1 MTFMYKTFE
10 KMIDMFRDQDMY
22 ETSDRVSRSSVWR
35 FYWHYV
41 SQVKR
46 SMVLLFFAGSVMA
59 IVDLSIPIFIGKITG
74 FVAHA
79 KSDILPQK
87 DMDAIVVMAVIIIV
101 VRPFIH
107 FFHDL
112 VMNQSIAANFTNL
125 IRWQN
130 HRGLIRQGWSFF
142 QNDFAGRIA
151 NRVMQTGPSLRES
164 TVAMFSAVW
173 YLLTYGVSSIV
184 ILARQSWELSLPV
197 VFWFILYGG
206 LMRFFIPRLTQR
218 SNLLSKARSGLTGAI
233 VDSYTNIH
241 TVKLFAKSEDE
252 DQFVRDALV
261 SHTSAFRSSLRM
273 VTTWMTSLTILNAL
287 LLSATTGIG
296 IWLWRQGII
305 SLGILVTAVPLVWQI
320 ANMSGWVAN
329 NLSAI
334 FENIG
339 TVQDGMRSVD
349 RPRVMGDARLAKP
362 FVYREGRIEFD
373 RVSFSYHQSDG
384 TIDEIKHIDDV
395 TIMINP
401 GERVAIVGP
410 SGSGKST
417 LVSLLLRFFDV
428 GQGRILIDGQDVREL
443 EQESFRQY
451 IGVVSQDTSLLHRSI
466 LDNVR
471 YGRQGASR
479 TEVEEALRRARADD
493 FVGNLVDSYG
503 RTGLDAQVGERGIK
517 LSGGQRQRIAIA
529 RVFLKNAPILVL
541 DEATSALDSVT
552 EQEIQHELDELMA
565 GRTVIA
571 IAHRISTIAHF
582 DRIIVMANGCI
593 SEVGNHQE
601 LLEAKGHY
609 AELWAR
615 QSQPMN
621 FRQDAIRSFSK

>member
-1 MTFMYKTFE
+1 MYKIFE
-10 KMIDMFRDQDMY
+10 KMIDVFRDHDTH
-22 ETSDRVSRSSVWR
+22 EISDPMRRSSVWM

-41 SQVKR
+41 SQVKG
-46 SMVLLFFAGSVMA
+46 SMILLFVVGSLTA
-59 IVDLSIPIFIGKITG
+59 IVDLSIPVFIGKITG

-79 KSDILPQK
+79 KTDILPA
-87 DMDAIVVMAVIIIV
+87 DEMRATLFMAVIIII

-112 VMNQSIAANFTNL
+112 VINQSIAANFTNL

-130 HRGLIRQGWSFF
+130 HRGIIRQGWSFF

-164 TVAMFSAVW
+164 TVATFSAVW
-173 YLLTYGVSSIV
+173 YLLTYGLSSIV
-184 ILARQSWELSLPV
+184 ILARQSWKLSLPV
-197 VFWFILYGG
+197 LCWFVLYGI

-218 SNLLSKARSGLTGAI
+218 SNLLSKTRSGLTGAI

-252 DQFVRDALV
+252 DQFVRDALIG
-261 SHTSAFRSSLRM
+261 HTSAFRASLRM
-273 VTTWMTSLTILNAL
+273 VTTWMTSLTLLNTL
-287 LLSATTGIG
+287 LLSATTGVG
-296 IWLWRQGII
+296 IWLWQQRVI
-305 SLGILVTAVPLVWQI
+305 SVGILVTAIPLVWQI
-320 ANMSGWVAN
+320 ANMSGWVAS

-349 RPRVMGDARLAKP
+349 RPRIMGDSRLAKP
-362 FVYREGRIEFD
+362 FVYREGRIDFD
-373 RVSFSYHQSDG
+373 RVSFSYHQPDRNRVEA
-384 TIDEIKHIDDV
+384 IRHIDDV
-395 TIMINP
+395 NLVVRP

-428 GQGRILIDGQDVREL
+428 DQGRILVDGQDIRNL
-443 EQESFRQY
+443 QQESLRQY

-466 LDNVR
+466 LENVR
-471 YGRQGASR
+471 YGRQKASR
-479 TEVEEALRRARADD
+479 AEVEEALRRARADA
-493 FVGNLVDSYG
+493 FVDDLVDSQG
-503 RTGLDAQVGERGIK
+503 RTGLNARVGERGVK

-529 RVFLKNAPILVL
+529 RVFLKNAPILIL

-552 EQEIQHELDELMA
+552 EQEIQAELDDLMA

-582 DRIIVMANGCI
+582 DRIVVMMNGRLLE
-593 SEVGNHQE
+593 SGNHQE
-601 LLEAKGHY
+601 LLQAKGHY

-615 QSQPMN
+615 QSRPM
-621 FRQDAIRSFSK
+621 RYRRDARCDA

>member
-1 MTFMYKTFE
+1 MYKTFE
-10 KMIDMFRDQDMY
+10 KMIDIFRDHDTHEILDHNQ
-22 ETSDRVSRSSVWR
+22 RASVWN
-35 FYWHYV
+35 FYWNYV
-41 SQVKR
+41 SQVKG
-46 SMVLLFFAGSVMA
+46 SMILLFVAGFVTA
-59 IVDLSIPIFIGKITG
+59 IVDLSIPLFIGRITG
-74 FVAHA
+74 YVSHA
-79 KSDILPQK
+79 KSDALSSNEMHAIL
-87 DMDAIVVMAVIIIV
+87 IMAFVIIV
-101 VRPFIH
+101 LRPFIH

-112 VMNQSIAANFTNL
+112 VTNQTIAANFTNL

-130 HRGLIRQGWSFF
+130 HRGLIRQGWAFF

-164 TVAMFSAVW
+164 TVATLTAVW
-173 YLLTYGVSSIV
+173 YLLTYGISSII
-184 ILARQSWELSLPV
+184 ILAQQSWTLSVPV
-197 VFWFILYGG
+197 FLWFLLYGF
-206 LMRFFIPRLTQR
+206 LMWFFIPRLTQR
-218 SNLLSKARSGLTGAI
+218 SNMLSKARSGLTGAI

-252 DQFVRDALV
+252 DQFVRDALTG
-261 SHTSAFRSSLRM
+261 HTSAFRASLRM
-273 VTTWMTSLTILNAL
+273 VTTWMTSLTMLNAL
-287 LLSATTGIG
+287 LLSATTGVG
-296 IWLWRQGII
+296 LWLWHEGTI
-305 SLGILVTAVPLVWQI
+305 SVGILVTAIPLVWQI

-349 RPRVMGDARLAKP
+349 RPRIMGDTPTAKP
-362 FVYREGRIEFD
+362 FIFKAGCIDFD
-373 RVSFSYHQSDG
+373 DVSFSYHQQDG
-384 TIDEIKHIDDV
+384 TTDEIKHIDHV
-395 TIMINP
+395 SITIAP

-428 GQGRILIDGQDVREL
+428 NEGRILIDGQDVRDL
-443 EQESFRQY
+443 QQESFRQF

-471 YGRQGASR
+471 YGRQSATR
-479 TEVEEALRRARADD
+479 EEVEEALRKARADA
-493 FVGNLVDSYG
+493 FVLDLVDSYG
-503 RTGLDAQVGERGIK
+503 RVGLDAQVGERGVK

-529 RVFLKNAPILVL
+529 RVFLKNAPILIL

-552 EQEIQHELDELMA
+552 EQEIQHELDALMA
-565 GRTVIA
+565 GRTVIS

-582 DRIIVMANGCI
+582 DRIIVMANGQVT
-593 SEVGNHQE
+593 EMGNHQQ
-601 LLEAKGHY
+601 LLQANGHY

-615 QSQPMN
+615 QSKPMN
-621 FRQDAIRSFSK
+621 R

>member
-1 MTFMYKTFE
+1 MYKTFE
-10 KMIDMFRDQDMY
+10 KMIDIFRDHDTHEILDHNQ
-22 ETSDRVSRSSVWR
+22 RASVWN
-35 FYWHYV
+35 FYWNYI
-41 SQVKR
+41 SQVKG
-46 SMVLLFFAGSVMA
+46 SMILLFVAGFVTA
-59 IVDLSIPIFIGKITG
+59 IVDLSIPLFIGRITG
-74 FVAHA
+74 YVSHA
-79 KSDILPQK
+79 KSDALPVNELHAIL
-87 DMDAIVVMAVIIIV
+87 IMAFVIIV
-101 VRPFIH
+101 LRPFIH

-112 VMNQSIAANFTNL
+112 VTNQTIAANFTNL

-130 HRGLIRQGWSFF
+130 HRGLIRQGWGFF

-164 TVAMFSAVW
+164 TVATLTAVW
-173 YLLTYGVSSIV
+173 YLLTYGISSII
-184 ILARQSWELSLPV
+184 ILAQQSWTLSTPV
-197 VFWFILYGG
+197 FLWFLFYGF
-206 LMRFFIPRLTQR
+206 LMWFFIPRLTQR
-218 SNLLSKARSGLTGAI
+218 SNMLSKARSGLTGAI

-252 DQFVRDALV
+252 DQFVRDALM
-261 SHTSAFRSSLRM
+261 SHTSAFWASLRM
-273 VTTWMTSLTILNAL
+273 VTTWMTSLTMLNAL
-287 LLSATTGIG
+287 LLSATTGVG
-296 IWLWRQGII
+296 LWLWHEGTI
-305 SLGILVTAVPLVWQI
+305 SVGILVTAIPLVWQI

-349 RPRVMGDARLAKP
+349 RPRIMGDMPSAKP
-362 FVYREGRIEFD
+362 FVFESGRIDFAD
-373 RVSFSYHQSDG
+373 VSFSYHQQDG
-384 TIDEIKHIDDV
+384 TVDEIKHIDHV
-395 TIMINP
+395 SIAIAP

-428 GQGRILIDGQDVREL
+428 NEGRILVDGQDVRGL
-443 EQESFRQY
+443 QQESFRQF

-471 YGRQGASR
+471 YGRQNATR
-479 TEVEEALRRARADD
+479 EEVEDALRKARADA
-493 FVGNLVDSYG
+493 FVLDLVDSYG
-503 RTGLDAQVGERGIK
+503 RVGLDAQVGERGVK

-529 RVFLKNAPILVL
+529 RVFLKNAPILIL

-552 EQEIQHELDELMA
+552 EQEIQHELDALMA

-582 DRIIVMANGCI
+582 DRIIVMANGQVT
-593 SEVGNHQE
+593 EMGNHQQ
-601 LLEAKGHY
+601 LLQANGHY

-615 QSQPMN
+615 QSKPMN
-621 FRQDAIRSFSK
+621 R

>member
-1 MTFMYKTFE
+1 MYKAFE
-10 KMIDMFRDQDMY
+10 RMIDIFRDH
-22 ETSDRVSRSSVWR
+22 ETHEISDHTSRSSVWE

-41 SQVKR
+41 SQVKG
-46 SMVLLFFAGSVMA
+46 SMILLFMAGFITA

-74 FVAHA
+74 YVAHS
-79 KSDILPQK
+79 KSNDLPS
-87 DMDAIVVMAVIIIV
+87 DEFNAVLIMALIIIV
-101 VRPFIH
+101 VRPIIH

-112 VMNQSIAANFTNL
+112 VTNQTLAANFTNL

-130 HRGLIRQGWSFF
+130 HRGLIRQGWGFF

-164 TVAMFSAVW
+164 TVATLTAVW
-173 YLLTYGVSSIV
+173 YLLTYGISSII
-184 ILARQSWELSLPV
+184 ILARQSWELSAPV
-197 VFWFILYGG
+197 FLWFILYGL
-206 LMRFFIPRLTQR
+206 LMWFFIPRLTLR
-218 SNLLSKARSGLTGAI
+218 SNSLSKARSGLTGAI

-252 DQFVRDALV
+252 DQFVRDALTG
-261 SHTSAFRSSLRM
+261 HTSAFRASLRM
-273 VTTWMTSLTILNAL
+273 VTTWMTSLTVLNAL
-287 LLSATTGIG
+287 LLSATTGVG
-296 IWLWRQGII
+296 IWLWHEEFI
-305 SLGILVTAVPLVWQI
+305 SVGILVTAVPLVWQI

-329 NLSAI
+329 SLSAI

-349 RPRVMGDARLAKP
+349 RPRVMGDAPLAKP
-362 FVYREGRIEFD
+362 FSYKKGNIVFD
-373 RVSFSYHQSDG
+373 KVSFSYHQSDG
-384 TIDEIKHIDDV
+384 AVDEIKHVDEVSI
-395 TIMINP
+395 TIHP

-417 LVSLLLRFFDV
+417 LVNLLLRFFDV
-428 GQGRILIDGQDVREL
+428 NNGRILIDGQDVRDIQ
-443 EQESFRQY
+443 QESFRQY

-471 YGRQGASR
+471 YGRQKASR
-479 TEVEEALRRARADD
+479 EEVEEALHKARADE
-493 FVGNLVDSYG
+493 FVLNLVDSFG

-552 EQEIQHELDELMA
+552 EQEIQHELDALMA
-565 GRTVIA
+565 GRTVIS

-582 DRIIVMANGCI
+582 DRIIVMANGQI
-593 SEVGNHQE
+593 SEMGNHQE
-601 LLEAKGHY
+601 LLLANGHY

-615 QSQPMN
+615 QSKPMN
-621 FRQDAIRSFSK
+621 YRHGS

>member
-1 MTFMYKTFE
+1 MYKTFE
-10 KMIDMFRDQDMY
+10 KMIDIFRDHDTHEILDHNQ
-22 ETSDRVSRSSVWR
+22 RASVWN
-35 FYWHYV
+35 FYWNYI
-41 SQVKR
+41 SQVKG
-46 SMVLLFFAGSVMA
+46 SMILLFVAGFVTA
-59 IVDLSIPIFIGKITG
+59 IVDLSIPLFIGRITG
-74 FVAHA
+74 YVSHA
-79 KSDILPQK
+79 KSDALPVNELHAIL
-87 DMDAIVVMAVIIIV
+87 IMAFVIIV
-101 VRPFIH
+101 LRPFIH

-112 VMNQSIAANFTNL
+112 VTNQTIAANFTNL

-130 HRGLIRQGWSFF
+130 HRGLIRQGWGFF

-164 TVAMFSAVW
+164 TVATLTAVW
-173 YLLTYGVSSIV
+173 YLLTYGISSII
-184 ILARQSWELSLPV
+184 ILAQQSWTLSTPV
-197 VFWFILYGG
+197 FLWFLFYGF
-206 LMRFFIPRLTQR
+206 LMWFFIPRLTQR
-218 SNLLSKARSGLTGAI
+218 SNMLSKARSGLTGAI

-252 DQFVRDALV
+252 DQFVRDALI
-261 SHTSAFRSSLRM
+261 SHTSAFWASLRM
-273 VTTWMTSLTILNAL
+273 VTTWMTSLTMLNAL
-287 LLSATTGIG
+287 LLSATTGVG
-296 IWLWRQGII
+296 LWLWHEGTI
-305 SLGILVTAVPLVWQI
+305 SVGILVTAIPLVWQI

-349 RPRVMGDARLAKP
+349 RPRIMGDMPSAKP
-362 FVYREGRIEFD
+362 FVFESGRIDFAD
-373 RVSFSYHQSDG
+373 VSFSYHQQDG
-384 TIDEIKHIDDV
+384 TVDEIKHIDHV
-395 TIMINP
+395 SIAIAP

-428 GQGRILIDGQDVREL
+428 NEGRILVDGQDVRGL
-443 EQESFRQY
+443 QQESFRQF

-471 YGRQGASR
+471 YGRQNATR
-479 TEVEEALRRARADD
+479 EEVEDALRKARADA
-493 FVGNLVDSYG
+493 FVLDLVDSYG
-503 RTGLDAQVGERGIK
+503 RVGLDAQVGERGVK

-529 RVFLKNAPILVL
+529 RVFLKNAPILIL

-552 EQEIQHELDELMA
+552 EQEIQHELDALMA

-582 DRIIVMANGCI
+582 DRIIVMANGQVT
-593 SEVGNHQE
+593 EMGNHQQ
-601 LLEAKGHY
+601 LLQANGHY

-615 QSQPMN
+615 QSKPMN
-621 FRQDAIRSFSK
+621 R

>member
-1 MTFMYKTFE
+1 MYKTFE
-10 KMIDMFRDQDMY
+10 QMIDIFRDHDTHEILDHNQ
-22 ETSDRVSRSSVWR
+22 RASVWN
-35 FYWHYV
+35 FYWNYV
-41 SQVKR
+41 SQVKG
-46 SMVLLFFAGSVMA
+46 SMILLFVAGFVTA
-59 IVDLSIPIFIGKITG
+59 IVDLSIPLFIGRITG
-74 FVAHA
+74 YVSHA
-79 KSDILPQK
+79 KSDALPVNELHAIL
-87 DMDAIVVMAVIIIV
+87 IMAFVIIV
-101 VRPFIH
+101 LRPLIH

-112 VMNQSIAANFTNL
+112 VTNQTIAANFTNL

-130 HRGLIRQGWSFF
+130 HRGLIRQGWGFF

-164 TVAMFSAVW
+164 TVATLTAVW
-173 YLLTYGVSSIV
+173 YLLTYGISSII
-184 ILARQSWELSLPV
+184 ILAQQSWTLSTPV
-197 VFWFILYGG
+197 FLWFLFYGF
-206 LMRFFIPRLTQR
+206 LMWFFIPRLTQR
-218 SNLLSKARSGLTGAI
+218 SNMLSKARSGLTGAI

-252 DQFVRDALV
+252 DQFVRDALM
-261 SHTSAFRSSLRM
+261 SHTSAFWASLRM
-273 VTTWMTSLTILNAL
+273 VTTWMTSLTMLNAL
-287 LLSATTGIG
+287 LLSATTGVG
-296 IWLWRQGII
+296 LWLWHEGTI
-305 SLGILVTAVPLVWQI
+305 SVGILVTAIPLVWQI

-349 RPRVMGDARLAKP
+349 RPRIMGDMPSAKP
-362 FVYREGRIEFD
+362 FVFESGRIDFAD
-373 RVSFSYHQSDG
+373 VSFSYHQQDG
-384 TIDEIKHIDDV
+384 TVDEIKHIDHV
-395 TIMINP
+395 SIAIAP

-428 GQGRILIDGQDVREL
+428 NEGRILVDGQDVRDL
-443 EQESFRQY
+443 QQESFRQF

-471 YGRQGASR
+471 YGRQNATR
-479 TEVEEALRRARADD
+479 EEVEDALRKARAEA
-493 FVGNLVDSYG
+493 FVLDLVDSYG
-503 RTGLDAQVGERGIK
+503 RVGLDAQVGERGVK

-529 RVFLKNAPILVL
+529 RVFLKNAPILIL

-552 EQEIQHELDELMA
+552 EQEIQHELDALMA

-582 DRIIVMANGCI
+582 DRIIVMANGQVT
-593 SEVGNHQE
+593 EMGNHQQ
-601 LLEAKGHY
+601 LLQANGHY

-615 QSQPMN
+615 QSKPMN
-621 FRQDAIRSFSK
+621 R

>member
-1 MTFMYKTFE
+1 
-10 KMIDMFRDQDMY
+10 MI
-22 ETSDRVSRSSVWR
+22 
-35 FYWHYV
+35 
-41 SQVKR
+41 
-46 SMVLLFFAGSVMA
+46 LLFVAGFVTA
-59 IVDLSIPIFIGKITG
+59 IVDLSIPLFIGRITG
-74 FVAHA
+74 YVSHA
-79 KSDILPQK
+79 KSDALPVNELHAIL
-87 DMDAIVVMAVIIIV
+87 IMAFVIIV
-101 VRPFIH
+101 LRPLIH

-112 VMNQSIAANFTNL
+112 VTNQTIAANFTNL

-130 HRGLIRQGWSFF
+130 HRGLIRQGWGFF

-164 TVAMFSAVW
+164 TVATLTAVW
-173 YLLTYGVSSIV
+173 YLLTYGISSII
-184 ILARQSWELSLPV
+184 ILAQQSWTLSTPV
-197 VFWFILYGG
+197 FLWFLFYGF
-206 LMRFFIPRLTQR
+206 LMWFFIPRLTQR
-218 SNLLSKARSGLTGAI
+218 SNMLSKARSGLTGAI

-252 DQFVRDALV
+252 DQFVRDALM
-261 SHTSAFRSSLRM
+261 SHTSAFWASLRM
-273 VTTWMTSLTILNAL
+273 VTTWMTSLTMLNAL
-287 LLSATTGIG
+287 LLSATTGVG
-296 IWLWRQGII
+296 LWLWHEGTI
-305 SLGILVTAVPLVWQI
+305 SVGILVTAIPLVWQI

-349 RPRVMGDARLAKP
+349 RPRIMGDMPSAKP
-362 FVYREGRIEFD
+362 FVFESGRIDFAD
-373 RVSFSYHQSDG
+373 VSFSYHQQDG
-384 TIDEIKHIDDV
+384 TVDEIKHIDHV
-395 TIMINP
+395 SIAIAP

-428 GQGRILIDGQDVREL
+428 NEGRILVDGQDVRDL
-443 EQESFRQY
+443 QQESFRQF

-471 YGRQGASR
+471 YGRQNATR
-479 TEVEEALRRARADD
+479 EEVEDALRKARAEA
-493 FVGNLVDSYG
+493 FVLDLVDSYG
-503 RTGLDAQVGERGIK
+503 RVGLDAQVGERGVK

-529 RVFLKNAPILVL
+529 RVFLKNAPILIL

-552 EQEIQHELDELMA
+552 EQEIQHELDALMA

-582 DRIIVMANGCI
+582 DRIIVMANGQVT
-593 SEVGNHQE
+593 EMGNHQQ
-601 LLEAKGHY
+601 LLQANGHY

-615 QSQPMN
+615 QSKPMN
-621 FRQDAIRSFSK
+621 R

>member
-1 MTFMYKTFE
+1 MYKTFE
-10 KMIDMFRDQDMY
+10 QMIDIFRDHDTHEILDHNQ
-22 ETSDRVSRSSVWR
+22 RASVWN
-35 FYWHYV
+35 FYWNYV
-41 SQVKR
+41 SQVKG
-46 SMVLLFFAGSVMA
+46 SMILLFVAGFVTA
-59 IVDLSIPIFIGKITG
+59 IVDLSIPLFIGRITG
-74 FVAHA
+74 YVSHA
-79 KSDILPQK
+79 KSDALPVNELHAIL
-87 DMDAIVVMAVIIIV
+87 IMAFVIIV
-101 VRPFIH
+101 LRPFIH

-112 VMNQSIAANFTNL
+112 VTNQTIAANFTNL

-130 HRGLIRQGWSFF
+130 HRGLIRQGWGFF

-164 TVAMFSAVW
+164 TVATLTAVW
-173 YLLTYGVSSIV
+173 YLLTYGISSII
-184 ILARQSWELSLPV
+184 ILAQQSWTLSTPV
-197 VFWFILYGG
+197 FLWFLFYGF
-206 LMRFFIPRLTQR
+206 LMWFFIPRLTQR
-218 SNLLSKARSGLTGAI
+218 SNMLSKARSGLTGAI

-252 DQFVRDALV
+252 DQFVRDALM
-261 SHTSAFRSSLRM
+261 SHTSAFWASLRM
-273 VTTWMTSLTILNAL
+273 VTTWMTSLTMLNAL
-287 LLSATTGIG
+287 LLSATTGVG
-296 IWLWRQGII
+296 LWLWHEGTI
-305 SLGILVTAVPLVWQI
+305 SVGILVTAIPLVWQI

-349 RPRVMGDARLAKP
+349 RPRIMGDMPSAKP
-362 FVYREGRIEFD
+362 FVFESGRIDFAD
-373 RVSFSYHQSDG
+373 VSFSYHQQDG
-384 TIDEIKHIDDV
+384 TVDEIKHIDHV
-395 TIMINP
+395 SIAIAP

-428 GQGRILIDGQDVREL
+428 NEGRILVDGQDVRDL
-443 EQESFRQY
+443 QQESFRQF

-471 YGRQGASR
+471 YGRQNATR
-479 TEVEEALRRARADD
+479 EEVEDALRKARADA
-493 FVGNLVDSYG
+493 FVLDLVDSYG
-503 RTGLDAQVGERGIK
+503 RVGLDAQVGERGVK

-529 RVFLKNAPILVL
+529 RVFLKNAPILIL

-552 EQEIQHELDELMA
+552 EQEIQHELDALMA

-582 DRIIVMANGCI
+582 DRIIVMANGQVT
-593 SEVGNHQE
+593 EMGNHQQ
-601 LLEAKGHY
+601 LLQANGHY

-615 QSQPMN
+615 QSKPMN
-621 FRQDAIRSFSK
+621 R

>member
-1 MTFMYKTFE
+1 MYKTFE
-10 KMIDMFRDQDMY
+10 RMIDIFRDHEAHEIADN
-22 ETSDRVSRSSVWR
+22 TRRSSVLE

-41 SQVKR
+41 SQVKWA
-46 SMVLLFFAGSVMA
+46 MILLFLAGSVTA
-59 IVDLSIPIFIGKITG
+59 IVDLSIPVFIGSITG
-74 FVAHA
+74 YVAHA
-79 KSDILPQK
+79 KSDNLPSG
-87 DMDAIVVMAVIIIV
+87 DLRAIFIMAIIIIV
-101 VRPFIH
+101 VRPVIH
-107 FFHDL
+107 FFHD
-112 VMNQSIAANFTNL
+112 VVTNQTIAANFTNL

-130 HRGLIRQGWSFF
+130 HRGLIRQGWGFF
-142 QNDFAGRIA
+142 QSDFAGRIA

-164 TVAMFSAVW
+164 TVATLTAVW
-173 YLLTYGVSSIV
+173 YLLTYGVSSII
-184 ILARQSWELSLPV
+184 ILARQSWELSAPV
-197 VFWFILYGG
+197 FGWFILYGL
-206 LMRFFIPRLTQR
+206 LMWFFIPRLTQR

-252 DQFVRDALV
+252 DQFVRDALEG
-261 SHTSAFRSSLRM
+261 HTSAFRASLRM
-273 VTTWMTSLTILNAL
+273 VTTWMTSLTVLNAL
-287 LLSATTGIG
+287 LLSATTGVG
-296 IWLWRQGII
+296 IWLWHEGSI
-305 SLGILVTAVPLVWQI
+305 SVGILVTAVPLVWQI

-349 RPRVMGDARLAKP
+349 RPRIMGDAPLAKP
-362 FVYREGRIEFD
+362 FAYKEGSIVFD
-373 RVSFSYHQSDG
+373 DVSFSYHQSDG
-384 TIDEIKHIDDV
+384 TVDEVKHIDEV
-395 TIMINP
+395 SITIHP

-417 LVSLLLRFFDV
+417 MVSLLLRFFDV
-428 GQGRILIDGQDVREL
+428 NKGHILIDGQDVRGL
-443 EQESFRQY
+443 QQESFRQFV
-451 IGVVSQDTSLLHRSI
+451 GVVSQDTSLLHRSI

-493 FVGNLVDSYG
+493 FVRNLVDSYG

-582 DRIIVMANGCI
+582 DRIIVMANGHI
-593 SEVGNHQE
+593 AEIGNHQE
-601 LLEAKGHY
+601 LLQAKGHY

-621 FRQDAIRSFSK
+621 FRQEAIRSFPK

>member
-1 MTFMYKTFE
+1 MYKTFE
-10 KMIDMFRDQDMY
+10 QMIDIFRDHDTHEILDHNQ
-22 ETSDRVSRSSVWR
+22 RASVWN
-35 FYWHYV
+35 FYWNYV
-41 SQVKR
+41 SQVKG
-46 SMVLLFFAGSVMA
+46 SMILLFVAGFVTA
-59 IVDLSIPIFIGKITG
+59 IVDLSIPLFIGRITG
-74 FVAHA
+74 YVSHA
-79 KSDILPQK
+79 KSDALPVNELHAIL
-87 DMDAIVVMAVIIIV
+87 IMAFVIIV
-101 VRPFIH
+101 LRPLIH

-112 VMNQSIAANFTNL
+112 VTNQTIAANFTNL

-130 HRGLIRQGWSFF
+130 HRGLIRQGWGFF

-164 TVAMFSAVW
+164 TVATLTAVW
-173 YLLTYGVSSIV
+173 YLLTYGISSII
-184 ILARQSWELSLPV
+184 ILAQQSWTLSTPV
-197 VFWFILYGG
+197 FLWFLFYGF
-206 LMRFFIPRLTQR
+206 LMWFFIPRLTQR
-218 SNLLSKARSGLTGAI
+218 SNMLSKARSGLTGAI

-252 DQFVRDALV
+252 DQFVRDALI
-261 SHTSAFRSSLRM
+261 SHTSAFWASLRM
-273 VTTWMTSLTILNAL
+273 VTTWMTSLTMLNAL
-287 LLSATTGIG
+287 LLSATTGVG
-296 IWLWRQGII
+296 LWLWHEGTI
-305 SLGILVTAVPLVWQI
+305 SVGILVTAIPLVWQI

-349 RPRVMGDARLAKP
+349 RPRIMGDMPSAKP
-362 FVYREGRIEFD
+362 FVFESGRIDFAD
-373 RVSFSYHQSDG
+373 VSFSYHQQDG
-384 TIDEIKHIDDV
+384 TVDEIKHIDHV
-395 TIMINP
+395 SIAIAP

-428 GQGRILIDGQDVREL
+428 NEGRILVDGQDVRDL
-443 EQESFRQY
+443 QQESFRQF

-471 YGRQGASR
+471 YGRQNATR
-479 TEVEEALRRARADD
+479 EEVEDALRKARAEA
-493 FVGNLVDSYG
+493 FVLDLVDSYG
-503 RTGLDAQVGERGIK
+503 RVGLDAQVGERGVK

-529 RVFLKNAPILVL
+529 RVFLKNAPILIL

-552 EQEIQHELDELMA
+552 EQEIQHELDALMA

-582 DRIIVMANGCI
+582 DRIIVMANGQVT
-593 SEVGNHQE
+593 EMGNHQQ
-601 LLEAKGHY
+601 LLQANGHY

-615 QSQPMN
+615 QSKPMN
-621 FRQDAIRSFSK
+621 R